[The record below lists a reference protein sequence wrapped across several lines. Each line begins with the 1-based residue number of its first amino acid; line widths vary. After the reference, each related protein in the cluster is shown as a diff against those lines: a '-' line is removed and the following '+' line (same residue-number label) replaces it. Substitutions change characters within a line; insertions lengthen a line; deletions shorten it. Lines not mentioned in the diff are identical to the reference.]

1 MAITITKIIT
11 VMAIRNE
18 ARGDRMAAAYFLA
31 RGFIWLLGLGA
42 VAWGGF
48 VLPLFWQQA
57 TLDRVATE
65 LLQGHNFKM
74 QFLLDEAQQAE
85 AAERSSFCNP
95 TELRDVVILRLS
107 ILNQAIA
114 ATNRTLVE
122 AGYAPLYAASHRALA
137 CSPADPFV
145 WLTLFWLDAG
155 KGGFTSENAG
165 YLRLSYALGPNEG
178 WIALWRVRL
187 ALALFAR
194 LPTDL
199 SNDAIDD
206 FIKLVN
212 TGHLYSETAAIFAS
226 AAPAAQSRIV
236 AQLKTAKPIPR
247 EIFAKTLYD
256 RGVDVNVP
264 GVDKPEHPWQW

>member
-1 MAITITKIIT
+1 M
-11 VMAIRNE
+11 RP
-18 ARGDRMAAAYFLA
+18 AATEWLQPIFWA

-57 TLDRVATE
+57 TLNRVAAE

-95 TELRDVVILRLS
+95 TGLHNAVILRLS

-122 AGYAPLYAASHRALA
+122 AAYAPLYAASRRALA
-137 CSPADPFV
+137 CSPADALV

-155 KGGFTSENAG
+155 KHGFLPANAN
-165 YLRLSYALGPNEG
+165 YLRLSYSLGPNEG
-178 WIALWRVRL
+178 WIALWRNRL
-187 ALALFAR
+187 ALALFAQ

-199 SNDAIDD
+199 SDDAIDE
-206 FIKLVN
+206 FIKLVD
-212 TGHLYSETAAIFAS
+212 TGQLYPETAAIFAN
-226 AAPAAQSRIV
+226 AAPAVQSRLV
-236 AQLKTAKPIPR
+236 AHLKTAKAIPR
-247 EIFAKTLYD
+247 EIFAQTLYAK
-256 RGVDVNVP
+256 GLDVSIP
-264 GVDKPEHPWQW
+264 GVQPPDPRPWHH